1 MGTEHDRAPELL
13 LDEEVGPKRRC
24 LTTRASGPS
33 DGLIRFVLAPDGAV
47 VPDLKR
53 RLPGRGAWVTARAAE
68 VREAARRNLF
78 ARAFRK
84 PAKPAADLAEQVD
97 RLLEARALEA
107 LALANKAGRVV
118 AGFAKVEAALAT
130 GSVAALIHAAEAAED
145 GMRKLAAKAPGPVE
159 TIRLFGGE
167 QLDLALGRT
176 NVVHAALIA
185 GDISRLALERA
196 AALARYR
203 AGEA

>member
-1 MGTEHDRAPELL
+1 
-13 LDEEVGPKRRC
+13 
-24 LTTRASGPS
+24 
-33 DGLIRFVLAPDGAV
+33 VLAPDGAV

-53 RLPGRGAWVTARAAE
+53 RLPGRGAWVAARAAA

-84 PAKPAADLAEQVD
+84 PARPAPDLAEQVD
-97 RLLEARALEA
+97 RLMEARALEA

-118 AGFAKVEAALAT
+118 TGFAKVEAALR
-130 GSVAALIHAAEAAED
+130 GEDVAALIHAAEAAED
-145 GMRKLAAKAPGPVE
+145 GVRKLAAKAPARVE
-159 TIRLFGGE
+159 TIRLFTGE

-203 AGEA
+203 AAGA

>member
-1 MGTEHDRAPELL
+1 MGAEHDHADLL
-13 LDEEVGPKRRC
+13 RDEDVPKRRC
-24 LTTRASGPS
+24 LTTRASGPV

-53 RLPGRGAWVTARAAE
+53 RLPGRGAWVAARAAA

-84 PAKPAADLAEQVD
+84 PARPAPDLAEQVD
-97 RLLEARALEA
+97 RLMEARALEA

-118 AGFAKVEAALAT
+118 TGFAKVEAALR
-130 GSVAALIHAAEAAED
+130 GEDVAALIHAAEAAED
-145 GMRKLAAKAPGPVE
+145 GVRKLAAKAPARVE
-159 TIRLFGGE
+159 TIRLFTGE

-176 NVVHAALIA
+176 NVVHAVLIA

-203 AGEA
+203 AAGA

>member
-1 MGTEHDRAPELL
+1 MGTEHDRASELL
-13 LDEEVGPKRRC
+13 RDEEVGPERRC
-24 LTTRASGPS
+24 LTTRASGPT

-107 LALANKAGRVV
+107 LALANKAGRIV

>member
-1 MGTEHDRAPELL
+1 M
-13 LDEEVGPKRRC
+13 
-24 LTTRASGPS
+24 
-33 DGLIRFVLAPDGAV
+33 
-47 VPDLKR
+47 
-53 RLPGRGAWVTARAAE
+53 
-68 VREAARRNLF
+68 REAARRNLF

-84 PAKPAADLAEQVD
+84 PARPAQDLAEQVD

-118 AGFAKVEAALAT
+118 AGFAKVEAALQA

-159 TIRLFGGE
+159 TIRLFRGE